1 MKPIRFLFI
10 LLGLM
15 LINPALRSQDKLILT
30 DGKIIECKVTEIGS
44 DEIKYTVTEYESDVI
59 IGIKKSKVDKIVF
72 ANGKEM
78 VIDHLEEA
86 KESMETNSG
95 ELFQIQK
102 RNALKM
108 EFLSPLNSV
117 LAFSFERCIKP
128 GSSWEATL
136 GIVGIG
142 FENPDDAMGFA
153 VKGRY
158 KMIKSPDFYIQ
169 GMRYAHILKGKYLAP
184 ELLFATYHGTS
195 SGWEGTEEYTRVKFA
210 ALINLGNQWV
220 FNNSFLIDLYFGL
233 GYGYSN
239 NEEFASTFP
248 YVFSVAGENFPL
260 AFSWGFRIGFLIK

>member
-1 MKPIRFLFI
+1 MKSFRLIFTLNFI
-10 LLGLM
+10 
-15 LINPALRSQDKLILT
+15 IFITPVLRAQDKLILT
-30 DGKIIECKVTEIGS
+30 DGKTIECKVSEIGS
-44 DEIKYTVTEYESDVI
+44 DEIKYTVTEYDSDVI

-78 VIDHLEEA
+78 IIDHLEA
-86 KESMETNSG
+86 ARESMETNSG
-95 ELFQIQK
+95 QLFEIQK

-117 LAFSFERCIKP
+117 LAVSFERCIKP
-128 GSSWEATL
+128 GSSWETTL

-142 FENPDDAMGFA
+142 FANPDDALGFA

-158 KMIKSPDFYIQ
+158 KMIKSPDFYLE

-195 SGWEGTEEYTRVKFA
+195 SGWTGEEEYTRVKFA

-220 FNNSFLIDLYFGL
+220 FNDAFLIDLYLGL

-239 NEEFASTFP
+239 NEEFASTYP
-248 YVFSVAGENFPL
+248 YVFSVAGEDFPL

>member
-1 MKPIRFLFI
+1 MKSIRVFFI
-10 LLGLM
+10 LICLIF
-15 LINPALRSQDKLILT
+15 INPLLRAQDKLILA
-30 DGKIIECKVTEIGS
+30 DGKTIECKVAEIGS
-44 DEIKYTVTEYESDVI
+44 DEIKYSVTDYPDVI
-59 IGIKKSKVDKIVF
+59 INIKKSKVDKIVF

-78 VIDHLEEA
+78 VIDHIEAA
-86 KESMETNSG
+86 KESMETNSSQ
-95 ELFQIQK
+95 LFQIQK

-117 LAFSFERCIKP
+117 LEFSFERCIKP

-136 GIVGIG
+136 GIVGVG
-142 FENPDDAMGFA
+142 FKNPDNALGFA

-195 SGWEGTEEYTRVKFA
+195 SGWDGGKDYNRVKFA

-220 FNNSFLIDLYFGL
+220 FNDSFLIDLYIGL

-239 NEEFASTFP
+239 NEDSASTYP
-248 YVFSVAGENFPL
+248 YVFTVASNDFPL